1 MSWYLTDWSE
11 QAGYTAYLL
20 LFSVFRAQRC
30 FDRTTAR
37 LGIVFFIQTKYINI
51 WKIILQDS
59 PKKMRGKTIISE
71 IVWNSCATSVP
82 IFGFFLV

>member
-1 MSWYLTDWSE
+1 MLETISLNCKPVQSVNAMSVLLMSWYLTDWSE

-30 FDRTTAR
+30 FDCTTAR

-51 WKIILQDS
+51 
-59 PKKMRGKTIISE
+59 
-71 IVWNSCATSVP
+71 
-82 IFGFFLV
+82 